1 MQVGYM
7 RVASYGCRQSVAER
21 AERIVCDGEM
31 KGQTNKKM
39 TSLSDQIDRLSQCAC
54 SIKDTTLGA
63 LKNNNPFTAAVL
75 TTELGDLIRD
85 VDPSELGLF
94 NLVPSSDAEIKR
106 VQFTGSTP
114 LRKATRRDDK
124 PPEIDP
130 EVYAQAALKCI
141 DQ

>member
-1 MQVGYM
+1 MNMNVLKVQDGYM
-7 RVASYGCRQSVAER
+7 RVASYGCRQGVAER
-21 AERIVCDGEM
+21 
-31 KGQTNKKM
+31 KNGQTNNKM

-63 LKNNNPFTAAVL
+63 LKNNNPFTTAVL
-75 TTELGDLIRD
+75 TTQLGDLIRD

-94 NLVPSSDAEIKR
+94 NLVPSSDPEIKR
-106 VQFTGSTP
+106 VEFTGPTP
-114 LRKATRRDDK
+114 LRKPTRRDDK